1 LKATQGVPLIQNFN
15 HKTGE
20 FFAKLDINPAVGA
33 PTVIYTSTDFWYP
46 NGYSVEIADT
56 FTDHVMTAKQ
66 VKIDRSDPRNLK
78 FQVLDKYVKQV
89 TVNIKAL

>member
-1 LKATQGVPLIQNFN
+1 MIQNFN